1 MNSSAPLSKLH
12 HRALL
17 GPLSFVLLLALASPP
32 MAGAKTADD
41 FLGEA
46 RGYLERQDYR
56 AAIIQYKN
64 ALKAQPDNIDARLEL
79 SKAYF
84 RTGNLKGA
92 EKELLKARDLG
103 APAGKWMIPLGELYL
118 LQGRASDLLDTVEPS
133 QDMSPVEQADV
144 LALRAEAQTQLGK
157 REAAK
162 ALLEQAIELDA
173 SNVRALL
180 GLARLDLL
188 EGRIEPA
195 VQRVEKVL
203 EQLPNNLFALSLRA
217 ELARQ
222 AGDNALALAY
232 FDRALAVQAEYL
244 PALLGS
250 ISVLVA
256 QGDGKT
262 ALQRIARVRKR
273 QPDNTMA
280 NYFEA
285 LVHYREKDYKAA
297 EKALQVVFKSTP
309 DQRQAQL
316 LMGAV
321 QFAQGR
327 YEQALDYLSRFH
339 KAVPGLVEG
348 GNLLAA
354 TLLKLDQPDRAIE
367 VLQQL
372 ERREPDNV
380 RTLSLL
386 GSAYMAKRQPAKATE
401 YLERAAQI
409 DPQRAAYKTQLG
421 LGYLGEGE
429 TAQAIDV
436 LKSLPADELDAQS
449 GILLIIAY
457 LRKRDFDQAFETA
470 QTLAGKEPRNP
481 VYRNFMGVVKLAAGD
496 KAEARTYFGQ
506 ALRIDP
512 GFVPAHM
519 SLARMAQ
526 GERDF
531 AEARAHYQ
539 AILQHHPDNTR
550 AMLALA
556 QLASL
561 EGDRKAMLDWLLRAR
576 KAGPEEV
583 NPGVVLARF
592 YISTGQPLKALETAQ
607 DVARRHPDHP
617 QVLEVQGLAQLAAGE
632 KASAVATFRRLVK
645 RAPRSARAHLLLARA
660 QMNNGDLQAARET
673 LQQAR
678 RLGPNFGPVYRA
690 LADIALR
697 EKRYDEALG
706 HAAEAKRQLPA
717 AAVGWEIEGDAH
729 YLQGH
734 YSEAVTAYRQ
744 AYGKQAS
751 AARVIKLA
759 EAGFRAG
766 QVEQAIAA
774 LRQWLV
780 RFPGD
785 FRVRLLLANQL
796 QQVGRN
802 AAAIENYEKLLS
814 QRPDYL
820 PVVNNLAWL
829 YNEQNDAK
837 ALRHARRAYE
847 LAPENPSVIDT
858 YGWVELHQGDA
869 KKALRLLQQASMKAP
884 HVPEIKYHLA
894 VALQRNGQPEA
905 ARLELQQLLRTTPSF
920 KDADKARALLAELTT
935 VEKSKPDALPAE

>member
-1 MNSSAPLSKLH
+1 MNPSASLSRSR
-12 HRALL
+12 HRFLL
-17 GPLSFVLLLALASPP
+17 SPVSFVLLLALAGPQVAS
-32 MAGAKTADD
+32 GKTADE

-64 ALKAQPDNIDARLEL
+64 ALKAQPGNIDARLEL

-84 RTGNLKGA
+84 RTGNLKAA
-92 EKELLKARDLG
+92 EKELHKARELG
-103 APAGKWMIPLGELYL
+103 APAGKWMIPLAELYL
-118 LQGRASDLLDTVEPS
+118 LQGRASDLLDAVEPAP
-133 QDMSPVEQADV
+133 DMSPLEQADV
-144 LALRAEAQTQLGK
+144 LALRAEAQIQLGK
-157 REAAK
+157 REAAE
-162 ALLEQAIELDA
+162 AQLEQALELDA

-188 EGRIEPA
+188 QGRVEPA

-203 EQLPNNLFALSLRA
+203 AQQPNNLFALSLRA

-222 AGDNALALAY
+222 AGDNVQALDY
-232 FDRALAVQAEYL
+232 FDRALAVQPEYL

-256 QGDGKT
+256 QGDVET
-262 ALQRIARVRKR
+262 ALQRIGRIKKR
-273 QPDNTMA
+273 QPDNSMA

-285 LVHYREKDYKAA
+285 LIQYRKKDYKAA
-297 EKALQVVFKSTP
+297 EKALQVVFKTAP
-309 DQRQAQL
+309 DHRQGQL

-321 QFAQGR
+321 QYAQGR

-339 KAVPGLVEG
+339 QAVPSLVEG

-354 TLLKLDQPDRAIE
+354 TLLKLGQPDRAIE
-367 VLQQL
+367 LLQQL

-386 GSAYMAKRQPAKATE
+386 GSAYMVKRQPAKATE

-409 DPQRAAYKTQLG
+409 DPQQAAYKTQLG

-436 LKSLPADELDAQS
+436 LKSLPADKLDAQS
-449 GILLIIAY
+449 GILLIVAY
-457 LRKRDFDQAFETA
+457 LRNRDFDKAFETA
-470 QTLAGKEPRNP
+470 QELAGKEPRNP
-481 VYRNFMGVVKLAAGD
+481 IYRNFMGVVKLAAGD
-496 KAEARTYFGQ
+496 KAEARAYFGQ

-519 SLARMAQ
+519 SLARMAEA
-526 GERDF
+526 ERDLD
-531 AEARAHYQ
+531 EARTHYQ
-539 AILQHHPDNTR
+539 AILEHHPDNTR

-556 QLASL
+556 RLASL
-561 EGDRKAMLDWLLRAR
+561 TGDRQTMLDWLLRAR
-576 KAGPEEV
+576 EAAPDQVE
-583 NPGVVLARF
+583 PGVVLARF
-592 YISTGQPLKALETAQ
+592 YISSGQPLKALQTAQ
-607 DVARRHPDHP
+607 DVARRHPDNP

-632 KASAVATFRRLVK
+632 KASAIATFRRLVK
-645 RAPRSARAHLLLARA
+645 RVPRSARARLLLARA
-660 QMNNGDLQAARET
+660 QMTNGELQAARET

-706 HAAEAKRQLPA
+706 YAAEAKRQLPA

-729 YLQGH
+729 RLQGH
-734 YSEAVTAYRQ
+734 YAEAVVAYRQ

-751 AARVIKLA
+751 GARVIKLA
-759 EAGFRAG
+759 EASFRAG

-780 RFPGD
+780 KFPGD
-785 FRVRLLLANQL
+785 FRVRLLLASQL
-796 QQVGRN
+796 QQAGRN

-829 YNEQNDAK
+829 YNEQNDKK

-847 LAPENPSVIDT
+847 LAPDNPAIIDT
-858 YGWVELHQGDA
+858 YGWVELHQGDS

-894 VALQRNGQPEA
+894 VALVRNGQPGD

-920 KDADKARALLAELTT
+920 KGADKARALLEELTASGDT
-935 VEKSKPDALPAE
+935 